1 MGDGRIVGG
10 EGLFWGLFKIFF
22 WCSFFGDLT
31 ADFDV
36 FGCLEDEFGEVPMA
50 WMSFD
55 LRSSSLR
62 DYMSKLYG
70 MGSFPASVIAISP

>member
-1 MGDGRIVGG
+1 MVKGCFGDFSRSFSDVV
-10 EGLFWGLFKIFF
+10 
-22 WCSFFGDLT
+22 FFGDLT

-55 LRSSSLR
+55 LRSSSVR

-70 MGSFPASVIAISP
+70 MCSFPASVIAILP